1 MGKKM
6 RLAYSFVIGA
16 ALLAPVPVVAQQYDV
31 QGVASV
37 DILPGYRTAKGTH
50 MAALRI
56 RLKDGWKT
64 YWRAPGG
71 NGIPPQFRWGGSKNL
86 KAVAFHWPAPK
97 VFVKDGIQTIG
108 FKHELV
114 LPIEFMAANDGQKIT
129 LSGEIDFGVCSDVC
143 IPASAS
149 FRAELPRDHP
159 QNRKAI
165 RAALAAGPGS
175 ARQGGVK
182 SARCDIRP
190 TDDGFTISSVVEM
203 KQTPAAAPVTV
214 IEYAHDDV
222 WVDVGATS
230 AKGRN
235 LNTKAELYS
244 FGDTPF
250 ALDRSR
256 LRLTVFNGNKVT
268 EIKGCEG

>member
-1 MGKKM
+1 MQ
-6 RLAYSFVIGA
+6 LAYPSVFAA
-16 ALLAPVPVVAQQYDV
+16 ALFLAIPAVAQQYEV

-37 DILPGYRTAKGTH
+37 DILPGYQTPQGTH

-86 KAVAFHWPAPK
+86 KGVAFHWPAPK
-97 VFVKDGIQTIG
+97 VFVKDGVQTIG

-114 LPIEFMAANDGQKIT
+114 LPIEFMASNDGKGIS

-143 IPASAS
+143 IPARAS
-149 FRAELPRDHP
+149 FSALLPRNKV
-159 QNRKAI
+159 QNRKII
-165 RAALAAGPGS
+165 RRALAAAPKT
-175 ARQGGVK
+175 AKQGGVK
-182 SARCDIRP
+182 SALCDIRP
-190 TDDGFTISSVVEM
+190 TKEGFAISSVVEM
-203 KQTPAAAPVTV
+203 KRKPTSASVTV

-222 WVDVGATS
+222 WVDVGGTA
-230 AKGRN
+230 AKGRK
-235 LNTKAELYS
+235 LETSAELYS

-256 LRLTVFNGNKVT
+256 LRLTVFNGGKVT
-268 EIKGCEG
+268 EIKGCIAG

>member
-1 MGKKM
+1 MQ
-6 RLAYSFVIGA
+6 FVTPFLVATTLGA
-16 ALLAPVPVVAQQYDV
+16 ALPAVAQQYDV

-37 DILPGYRTAKGTH
+37 DILPGYRTARGTH

-86 KAVAFHWPAPK
+86 KGVAFHWPAPK

-114 LPIEFMAANDGQKIT
+114 LPIEFMAANDGKGIT
-129 LSGEIDFGVCSDVC
+129 LSGEIDFGICSDVC

-149 FRAELPRDHP
+149 FRAELPRDKP
-159 QNRKAI
+159 QNRKPI

-175 ARQGGVK
+175 ARQGGVTT
-182 SARCDIRP
+182 ARCDIRP
-190 TDDGFTISSVVEM
+190 TKEGFAISSVVEL
-203 KQTPAAAPVTV
+203 KRPPAAASVTV
-214 IEYAHDDV
+214 IEYTNDDV

-230 AKGRN
+230 ANGRT
-235 LNTKAELYS
+235 LETVAELYS

-256 LRLTVFNGNKVT
+256 LRLTVFNGDKVT
-268 EIKGCEG
+268 EIKGCAG

>member
-1 MGKKM
+1 M

-16 ALLAPVPVVAQQYDV
+16 VLLAAAPAVAQQFEV
-31 QGVASV
+31 QGIASV

-86 KAVAFHWPAPK
+86 KGVAFHWPAPQ

-114 LPIEFMAANDGQKIT
+114 LPIEFMARNDGQGIT

-143 IPASAS
+143 IPASAA
-149 FRAELPRDHP
+149 FRAELPRDKT
-159 QNRKAI
+159 QNRKTI
-165 RAALAAGPGS
+165 RAALAAGPGT

-190 TDDGFTISSVVEM
+190 TKEGFAISSVVVL
-203 KQTPAAAPVTV
+203 KQKPAVASVTV
-214 IEYAHDDV
+214 IEYTHEDV
-222 WVDVGATS
+222 WIDVGATS
-230 AKGRN
+230 TEGRN
-235 LNTKAELYS
+235 LETAAELYS

-268 EIKGCEG
+268 EIKGCAG